1 MAPCLLYGVYNI
13 WFYYNIF
20 SLVIC
25 VCGLR
30 IPSSSLTLPRSLV
43 LVWIGNNSSYSFSFP
58 LHTAY
63 IPYTRSTLYFFS
75 FWFFSPE
82 SVETYCP
89 RTKHLCIRHPL
100 SHASFLLP
108 PFFILPHWRHHPPK
122 SPAVSY
128 IRAHI
133 TILLLIQIEMARL
146 AWQVVYHN
154 MFGTKLKILRSLL
167 LFFISHKYSR
177 ESWKFFML
185 TFLNDLVFIDV

>member
-1 MAPCLLYGVYNI
+1 MTPCLLYGVYNI

-25 VCGLR
+25 VCGLWN
-30 IPSSSLTLPRSLV
+30 PSSSHKVSLV

-108 PFFILPHWRHHPPK
+108 RFFILPHWRYHPLKP
-122 SPAVSY
+122 SSFLY
-128 IRAHI
+128 TSTH
-133 TILLLIQIEMARL
+133 
-146 AWQVVYHN
+146 YHSTFDPN
-154 MFGTKLKILRSLL
+154 RNGSACMTSRIPQHVWLKIKNSPFSACL
-167 LFFISHKYSR
+167 FISHKYS
-177 ESWKFFML
+177 WKSSE
-185 TFLNDLVFIDV
+185 TSI